1 MVLVD
6 PVTTAMSSPPGKS
19 TTPTTHAT
27 KDGGSGSSSSDA
39 PKTTQP
45 IRILATPQAQAVRH
59 THPVLLLSLFLVRF
73 RALVADPVPT
83 MSNSLPVLVAI
94 QAAYAIACLPPAGS
108 HGSAKPTRKPRPGE
122 KKKSSGSDASG
133 PNITVVRYVTLYFI
147 SHATLSI
154 L

>member
-1 MVLVD
+1 MVLID
-6 PVTTAMSSPPGKS
+6 PITTAMSSPPGKS

-27 KDGGSGSSSSDA
+27 KDGGSGSSSDA

-147 SHATLSI
+147 SHARLSI